1 MTAEKITAVMDFIR
15 TTLIFALNKEKTFR
29 KTVVNDRIWF
39 LFSPQWLWQL
49 LTTSNNN
56 KCDWSIWMYLTEGT
70 WFFIYIYVVI
80 VHVYMFISFIC
91 ISLYSWAHERNS
103 RGNEKKGQAKFHLVF
118 HDTPFFICNPTI
130 SWLHWESYSFS
141 AVAFLRLKVAL
152 ALTHIQHAKRAFIW
166 WENHISQKQFKR
178 IRLQFISMK
187 LQDGGRSISQALLLS
202 LHVVSI
208 CITQIASRWEPL
220 EHCRFLSPAGFAC
233 GEVTIS
239 KCVW

>member
-1 MTAEKITAVMDFIR
+1 MWLVN
-15 TTLIFALNKEKTFR
+15 LN
-29 KTVVNDRIWF
+29 VIDRRF
-39 LFSPQWLWQL
+39 GRSLLNFFGPWLCYRGW
-49 LTTSNNN
+49 
-56 KCDWSIWMYLTEGT
+56 C
-70 WFFIYIYVVI
+70 
-80 VHVYMFISFIC
+80 VHVYLIY
-91 ISLYSWAHERNS
+91 LYFLNSWTHERNS

-118 HDTPFFICNPTI
+118 HDNPFFILNLTI

-152 ALTHIQHAKRAFIW
+152 AVTHIQHAKRAFIW
-166 WENHISQKQFKR
+166 WENHISLKQFKR

-208 CITQIASRWEPL
+208 CITQIASRWEAS
-220 EHCRFLSPAGFAC
+220 EHCRFLSPAEFAC

-239 KCVW
+239 KSVW